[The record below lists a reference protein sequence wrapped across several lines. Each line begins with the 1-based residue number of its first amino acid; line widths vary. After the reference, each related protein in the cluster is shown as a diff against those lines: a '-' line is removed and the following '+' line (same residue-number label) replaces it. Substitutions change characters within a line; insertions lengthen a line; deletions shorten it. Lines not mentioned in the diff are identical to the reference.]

1 MRLRHVL
8 FLAPLAILPVAI
20 ALIVGR
26 SHPKS
31 PAAPGAV
38 PALVG
43 LNLKGGVAETLASA
57 CGVPHHYTVYRGG
70 GAIRFDGTVNSPPR
84 ATWRVKVKLKSCV
97 DGAFQDSGAARVHRR
112 ADNTYKGA
120 FRAPVPGH
128 YFARAAVNVGG
139 RRVAR
144 SSKQFFEVR

>member
-8 FLAPLAILPVAI
+8 FLAPLVVLPVAI

-31 PAAPGAV
+31 PATAGPLPAV
-38 PALVG
+38 VG
-43 LNLKGGVAETLASA
+43 LNLKGGVASTVASA
-57 CGVPHHYTVYRGG
+57 CSVPHHYTVYRAGDV
-70 GAIRFDGTVNSPPR
+70 IRFGGSVTSPPR
-84 ATWRVKVKLKSCV
+84 GTWRIKIKLKSCV
-97 DGAFQDSGAARVHRR
+97 GGAFQDSGSARVHQR

-128 YFARAAVNVGG
+128 YFARAALNAGG

-144 SSKQFFEVR
+144 SSKQFFQVR

>member
-31 PAAPGAV
+31 PAAPGVLPAV
-38 PALVG
+38 VE
-43 LNLKGGVAETLASA
+43 LNLKGGVAETVAA
-57 CGVPHHYTVYRGG
+57 GCGVPHHYTVYRAGDV
-70 GAIRFDGTVNSPPR
+70 IRFNGSVTSPPR
-84 ATWRVKVKLKSCV
+84 AAWRIKVKLKSCV
-97 DGAFQDSGAARVHRR
+97 NGAFQDSGSARVHQR

-128 YFARAAVNVGG
+128 YFARAALNAGG

-144 SSKQFFEVR
+144 GSKQFFQVR

>member
-1 MRLRHVL
+1 MRPRHLL

-26 SHPKS
+26 SHSKT
-31 PAAPGAV
+31 PAAPGAL

-43 LNLKGGVAETLASA
+43 LNLKGGVAQTLIGA
-57 CGVPHHYTVYRGG
+57 CSVPHHYTVYRRG
-70 GAIRFDGTVNSPPR
+70 GAIRLDGVVNSPPR
-84 ATWRVKVKLKSCV
+84 SKWKVKVKLRSCV
-97 DGAFQDSGAARVHRR
+97 DGAFRESGSVDVRRR
-112 ADNTYKGA
+112 ADNTYKGS
-120 FRAPVPGH
+120 FRTPVPGH
-128 YFARAAVNVGG
+128 YFARASLNVGG